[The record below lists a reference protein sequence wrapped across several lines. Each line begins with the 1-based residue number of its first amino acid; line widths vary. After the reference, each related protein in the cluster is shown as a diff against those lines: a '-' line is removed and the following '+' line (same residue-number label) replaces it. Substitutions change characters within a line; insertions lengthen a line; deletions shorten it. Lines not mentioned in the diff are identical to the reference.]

1 MRDHLDYTWRKWKQ
15 RAPRSLGNF
24 TEKRKLF
31 ADLIDRLRSLG
42 FNIIYIDEASVWPQ
56 NVTLY
61 SWCHK
66 YKPNPIIRPSTRINM
81 IAAMI
86 MPHKYA
92 FMLKSRSTKS
102 EHI

>member
-1 MRDHLDYTWRKWKQ
+1 MKFYKERKQ
-15 RAPRSLGNF
+15 
-24 TEKRKLF
+24 F
-31 ADLIDRLRSLG
+31 ANLIDKFKSLG

-66 YKPNPIIRPSTRINM
+66 YKSNPIIRPSTRINI

-92 FMLKSRSTKS
+92 FMLKNGSTKS